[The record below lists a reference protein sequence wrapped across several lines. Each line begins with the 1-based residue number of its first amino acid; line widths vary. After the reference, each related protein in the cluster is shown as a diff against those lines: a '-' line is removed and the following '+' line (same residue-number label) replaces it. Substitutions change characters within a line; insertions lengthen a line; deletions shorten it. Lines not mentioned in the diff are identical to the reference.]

1 MKFLIAFK
9 ETFSKKFKNSLNS
22 WHFWLHPPVK
32 PYNFLYKYIPFLGC
46 HNARIMRCFR
56 HLGFIYSQ
64 DPVFA
69 LQRMCVVT
77 FCSLSPGGAVGNQA
91 KLKVKKKT
99 KEGTKPTNPNHFQ
112 VTDATV
118 ERMAIFHFRTQPAS
132 QQRSTSKT
140 AQYYLRRKVLL
151 LQPRLGRKC
160 SFLKRNEPVFPR
172 FRRWV
177 ASSSWKKGYMI
188 W

>member
-1 MKFLIAFK
+1 
-9 ETFSKKFKNSLNS
+9 
-22 WHFWLHPPVK
+22 
-32 PYNFLYKYIPFLGC
+32 
-46 HNARIMRCFR
+46 
-56 HLGFIYSQ
+56 
-64 DPVFA
+64 
-69 LQRMCVVT
+69 MCVVT

-91 KLKVKKKT
+91 KLKVRKKT

-132 QQRSTSKT
+132 TSKT

-151 LQPRLGRKC
+151 QPPWQEVSVPEAERTG
-160 SFLKRNEPVFPR
+160 FPPVPKMGC
-172 FRRWV
+172 V
-177 ASSSWKKGYMI
+177 LVMEKGYMI